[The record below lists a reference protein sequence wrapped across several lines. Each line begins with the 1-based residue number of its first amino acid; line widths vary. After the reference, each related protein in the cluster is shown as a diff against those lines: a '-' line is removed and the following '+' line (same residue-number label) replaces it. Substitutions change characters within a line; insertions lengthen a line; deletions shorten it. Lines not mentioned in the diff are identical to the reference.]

1 MPIQLAQ
8 WRQCWFPGLA
18 ISNAKIQIYFSN
30 TICRNNNQ
38 TAFGNCYGLKFA
50 NVDCSFLK
58 KYKFVVLSPIYYNF
72 RHTFVPY
79 GRRLTTVTQQTATLL
94 LLLLVGLRRLRPRS
108 RICRVKCLQGWI
120 QELGLGMSSGVLG
133 GYTRVYGVY
142 QPPGFF
148 DSVYSPH

>member
-1 MPIQLAQ
+1 VPIQLAQ

-50 NVDCSFLK
+50 NVDCSLK
-58 KYKFVVLSPIYYNF
+58 KYKFVVLGPIYYNF

-108 RICRVKCLQGWI
+108 RICRVTCLQGWI

-133 GYTRVYGVY
+133 GVYAGIRCI
-142 QPPGFF
+142 PTSGFF
-148 DSVYSPH
+148 